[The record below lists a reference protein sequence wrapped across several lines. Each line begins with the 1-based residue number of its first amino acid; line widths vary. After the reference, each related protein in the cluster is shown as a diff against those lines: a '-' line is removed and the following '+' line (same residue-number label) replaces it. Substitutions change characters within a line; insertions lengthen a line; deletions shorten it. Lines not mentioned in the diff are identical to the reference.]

1 MVSTVLKLIR
11 LIPAWLQFSDVYIL
25 GIVTLMIFTG
35 LPQKTNYRLL
45 NTKLPHSTGKNQ
57 QNEITWAQPGIL
69 SIICHFI
76 KKASNL
82 RILFYFINIFKWK
95 LPSFFQIFEKFSI
108 SSLWK
113 KCLLFKKR
121 ESSDLYILVLQFLN
135 LDIEL
140 EILSTYQIPNNE

>member
-35 LPQKTNYRLL
+35 LPQKQIIVCWIRNFRTAL
-45 NTKLPHSTGKNQ
+45 GKNQ

-95 LPSFFQIFEKFSI
+95 LPSFFKFSKI
-108 SSLWK
+108 FQYLHCEKNAYYLK
-113 KCLLFKKR
+113 KGNP
-121 ESSDLYILVLQFLN
+121 Q
-135 LDIEL
+135 
-140 EILSTYQIPNNE
+140 TYTYWCYNFWI

>member
-45 NTKLPHSTGKNQ
+45 NTKLPHSTREKNQ

-82 RILFYFINIFKWK
+82 RFLFYFINIFKWK
-95 LPSFFQIFEKFSI
+95 LPSFFKFS
-108 SSLWK
+108 K
-113 KCLLFKKR
+113 KFQYLHCEKNAYYLKKGNP
-121 ESSDLYILVLQFLN
+121 Q
-135 LDIEL
+135 
-140 EILSTYQIPNNE
+140 TYTYCCYNFWI